1 MSKVELKLATIPT
14 CIFAGGLGT
23 RLSEQT
29 TVRPKPMVE
38 IGGMPVLWHI
48 MKYYSSFGFNNFK
61 VALGYKGDYI
71 KNYFL
76 NYRYMKGDLSL
87 NFETGE
93 MQADTRELEP
103 WKIDL
108 MDTGLETMT
117 GGRLRRMCEKIGSGI
132 FFLTYGDGVSNVN
145 LHDLLSFHLSH
156 NKLVTVTAVR
166 PPARF
171 GSMDIVDSSV
181 KSFQE
186 KPQIGEGWINGGFFV
201 VDARVIDYLVDD
213 QMPFEK
219 DPLTQLAEDGEL
231 MAYQHHGFW
240 HCMDTQRDVASLEEL
255 WAKGNAPWKIWG
267 NAASAPRFSPHS
279 TAQSSLGTTINV
291 LE

>member
-1 MSKVELKLATIPT
+1 MSTLELKLARIPT

-29 TVRPKPMVE
+29 TVKPKPMVE

-48 MKYYSSFGFNNFK
+48 MKYYSSFGFHDFK

-93 MQADTRELEP
+93 IEADTRELEP

-117 GGRLRRMCEKIGSGI
+117 GGRLRRMCEKIGNGI
-132 FFLTYGDGVSNVN
+132 FFLTYGDGVSDVN

-171 GSMDIVDSSV
+171 GSMDIDGSAV

-201 VDARVIDYLVDD
+201 VDARVIDYLTDD
-213 QMPFEK
+213 QTPFEK

-231 MAYQHHGFW
+231 MAFKHHGFW

-255 WAKGNAPWKIWG
+255 WARGKAPWKVWG
-267 NAASAPRFSPHS
+267 NTHAAPSP
-279 TAQSSLGTTINV
+279 AQGTTINV